1 MMRIFR
7 LFFGF
12 WLLGLGFTPMQAQRS
27 YASQSVLATGNWYKL
42 GLVQDGM
49 YKIDLTLLSNLGVS
63 GTNISSNTIRLYGR
77 QGFQIPEANQ
87 IARPDDLTELA
98 IEVMDGGDG
107 VLNGQDYI
115 LFYGQSPHK
124 WLKDSINQR
133 FQHQKNPYGDT
144 TFVYLTLG
152 GLGRRVEIAANANPT
167 VNVSTY
173 WERHFY
179 ENDQTNFLNSGRE
192 WFGEGFSMVAG
203 QTTRNFTV
211 NLPNLLSNSNA
222 FITSSMAAR
231 SVGSVPTFTVQVNG
245 QTRQQINLAAI
256 SGGFLDAFAT
266 STMQTN
272 TFAVPGTNLSLSYA
286 FQAGNSNAQ
295 GWLNWFEIQGPASL
309 QMGSLTQLLFRDWS
323 SVGANAI
330 AGFTLNGA
338 NATTQVWEITDPFQ
352 PVRMNSTVNGT
363 QLRFNRDASRLR
375 EYIAFQTAGLLTPVA
390 LGRINNQN
398 LHNITAADYLI
409 ITHPSLLAEAN
420 RLAAFHREKYRY
432 RVNVIQTDQLYHEF
446 GGGMADPAAIRDFVK
461 MYYDR
466 LPSDRPKYLLL
477 FGAGSFDYKNRIPY
491 NTNLVPVYQSPNAL
505 DPLISHVSDDFF
517 GLLDDAD
524 DVALTSPPSLLDI
537 GIGRIPAHNIAEAKV
552 MVDKIIRYH
561 SANALGDWRTNL
573 VFVADDRD
581 GNLHLNDAESM
592 TTISNNTNPIFQ
604 PKKIYLDAFPQVSGS
619 SGSRYPAVNDAIVN
633 QLFNGALY
641 YNYTGHGSYQRL
653 AEEAV
658 FSQDEVRR
666 LRNADK
672 LPLFLTATCDFAPHD
687 DPTKSSL
694 GDQVLMGNENGAIAL
709 MTTTRVVF
717 AYSNRI
723 MNENYLRIA
732 LKPDANGIYPTL
744 GDAVRIAK
752 NQTYQGFGDVLN
764 NRKFTLLG
772 DPAMRLGFPQYQIRL
787 TKLNGNSLTNNA
799 TLKALERYT
808 FEGEI
813 VNASGQIINDF
824 NGQLTPVV
832 YDKAQEVKTRGN
844 DPASPVTSFLAQ
856 TSVLFKGNSTVTNG
870 KFQFSFVVPKDISY
884 QSGKGRIS
892 LYAQNN
898 LTDAAGVNTDLFI
911 GGTAAA
917 VNPDNTGPTIR
928 AWLND
933 TLFRSGGLTNNSPV
947 LLLDLFDQSGI
958 NTSGTGIGHDMVLVI
973 DGDEKNS
980 IVLNG
985 FYTAAPNSFQRG
997 FVRFPMPVL
1006 SEGKHSLRIKAWDV
1020 VNNSSEI
1027 TITCWVGKSG
1037 QLQLAKVM
1045 NFPNPF
1051 RYTTTFS
1058 FEHNRPERDLQ
1069 VQLAVYN
1076 TQGRLVKQINQQVR
1090 SAGTRSV
1097 QIQWNGTDD
1106 QGKKLGSGTYFYRI
1120 IVQENDEQAG
1130 TTGQLIL
1137 F

>member
-1 MMRIFR
+1 
-7 LFFGF
+7 
-12 WLLGLGFTPMQAQRS
+12 
-27 YASQSVLATGNWYKL
+27 
-42 GLVQDGM
+42 
-49 YKIDLTLLSNLGVS
+49 
-63 GTNISSNTIRLYGR
+63 
-77 QGFQIPEANQ
+77 
-87 IARPDDLTELA
+87 
-98 IEVMDGGDG
+98 
-107 VLNGQDYI
+107 
-115 LFYGQSPHK
+115 
-124 WLKDSINQR
+124 
-133 FQHQKNPYGDT
+133 
-144 TFVYLTLG
+144 
-152 GLGRRVEIAANANPT
+152 
-167 VNVSTY
+167 
-173 WERHFY
+173 
-179 ENDQTNFLNSGRE
+179 
-192 WFGEGFSMVAG
+192 
-203 QTTRNFTV
+203 
-211 NLPNLLSNSNA
+211 
-222 FITSSMAAR
+222 
-231 SVGSVPTFTVQVNG
+231 
-245 QTRQQINLAAI
+245 
-256 SGGFLDAFAT
+256 
-266 STMQTN
+266 
-272 TFAVPGTNLSLSYA
+272 
-286 FQAGNSNAQ
+286 
-295 GWLNWFEIQGPASL
+295 
-309 QMGSLTQLLFRDWS
+309 
-323 SVGANAI
+323 
-330 AGFTLNGA
+330 
-338 NATTQVWEITDPFQ
+338 
-352 PVRMNSTVNGT
+352 
-363 QLRFNRDASRLR
+363 
-375 EYIAFQTAGLLTPVA
+375 
-390 LGRINNQN
+390 
-398 LHNITAADYLI
+398 
-409 ITHPSLLAEAN
+409 
-420 RLAAFHREKYRY
+420 
-432 RVNVIQTDQLYHEF
+432 
-446 GGGMADPAAIRDFVK
+446 
-461 MYYDR
+461 
-466 LPSDRPKYLLL
+466 
-477 FGAGSFDYKNRIPY
+477 
-491 NTNLVPVYQSPNAL
+491 VYQSPNAL

-537 GIGRIPAHNIAEAKV
+537 GIGRIPAHNPAEAKV

-561 SANALGDWRTNL
+561 SAAALGDWRTNL

-592 TTISNNTNPIFQ
+592 TTISSNINPLFQ
-604 PKKIYLDAFPQVSGS
+604 PKKIYLDAYPQVSGS

-732 LKPDANGIYPTL
+732 LKPDANGMYPTL

-787 TKLNGNSLTNNA
+787 TKLNGNTLTNSD

-808 FEGEI
+808 LEGE
-813 VNASGQIINDF
+813 VVDASGQIVTNF

-856 TSVLFKGNSTVTNG
+856 TNVLFKGNSTVSSG

-892 LYAQNN
+892 LYAQNSI
-898 LTDAAGVNTDLFI
+898 TDAAGVNVNFSI

-917 VNPDNTGPTIR
+917 VNPDNIGPTIR

-933 TLFRSGGLTNNSPV
+933 TLFRSGGLTNNAPV

-980 IVLNG
+980 IVLNA
-985 FYTAAPNSFQRG
+985 FYTAAPNSYQRG

-1020 VNNSSEI
+1020 VNNSSEV
-1027 TITCWVGKSG
+1027 TITCWVGRSG
-1037 QLQLAKVM
+1037 QLQLAQVV
-1045 NFPNPF
+1045 NYPNPF
-1051 RYTTTFS
+1051 RYSTTFS
-1058 FEHNRPERDLQ
+1058 FEHNRPDKDLQ
-1069 VQLAVYN
+1069 VQITIYN
-1076 TQGRLVKQINQQVR
+1076 AQGRLVKQFNQPVR
-1090 SAGTRSV
+1090 SSGTRNV

-1120 IVQENDEQAG
+1120 IVQENDEQTG

>member
-1 MMRIFR
+1 MMRIFS
-7 LFFGF
+7 LFWCFFLLISGF
-12 WLLGLGFTPMQAQRS
+12 SPLNAQRS

-42 GLVQDGM
+42 GILQDGM
-49 YKIDLTLLSNLGVS
+49 YKIDLAQLSSLGIS
-63 GTNISSNTIRLYGR
+63 GSSISSNTVRLYSR
-77 QGFQIPEANQ
+77 QGFLIPEANQ
-87 IARPDDLTELA
+87 APRPDDLTELA
-98 IEVMDGGDG
+98 IEIVDGGDG

-124 WLKDSINQR
+124 WLKDSLNQR
-133 FQHQKNPYGDT
+133 FNHLKNPYGDT

-152 GLGRRVEIAANANPT
+152 GQGRRVETAANANPT

-179 ENDQTNFLNSGRE
+179 ENDQTNFLNSGRQ
-192 WFGEGFSMVAG
+192 WFGESFSTVAG
-203 QTTRNFTV
+203 QTSRNFTV
-211 NLPNLLSNSNA
+211 NLPNLLANNNA

-231 SVGSVPTFTVQVNG
+231 SVGSAPAFTVQING

-266 STMQTN
+266 STTQTN

-309 QMGSLTQLLFRDWS
+309 QMGSATQLSFRDWS

-375 EYIAFQTAGLLTPVA
+375 EYIAFQPTGLLTPVA

-398 LHNITAADYLI
+398 LHNISAADYLI

-432 RVNVIQTDQLYHEF
+432 RMHVVQTDQLYHEF

-461 MYYDR
+461 MYYDQ
-466 LPSDRPKYLLL
+466 LPTDRPKYLLL
-477 FGAGSFDYKNRIPY
+477 FGAGSFDYKNRIP
-491 NTNLVPVYQSPNAL
+491 NNINLVPVYQSANAL

-537 GIGRIPAHNIAEAKV
+537 GIGRIPAHNIAEAKM

-561 SANALGDWRTNL
+561 SASALGDWRTNL

-787 TKLNGNSLTNNA
+787 TKLNGNSLTNND

-917 VNPDNTGPTIR
+917 VNPDNVGPTIR

-1069 VQLAVYN
+1069 VQIAVYN
-1076 TQGRLVKQINQQVR
+1076 TQGRLVKQMNQQVR